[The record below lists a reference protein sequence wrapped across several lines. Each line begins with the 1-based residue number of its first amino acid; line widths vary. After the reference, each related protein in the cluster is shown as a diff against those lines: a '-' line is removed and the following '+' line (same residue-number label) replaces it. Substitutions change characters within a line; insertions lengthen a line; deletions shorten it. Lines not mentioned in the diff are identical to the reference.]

1 MEILNEYVKNGG
13 YERISAAYENKDLKL
28 YAIEV
33 HSLKSTSK
41 TLGFFRLA
49 EIAEQ
54 LQFAAEK
61 NDSDFINSAHK
72 DMMELYKN
80 ILTATKQ
87 FLIDTTHS

>member
-1 MEILNEYVKNGG
+1 MY
-13 YERISAAYENKDLKL
+13 KL
-28 YAIEV
+28 YIIVYSVIVFLSRCWLIIISEYL
-33 HSLKSTSK
+33 H
-41 TLGFFRLA
+41 GFFRLA

-61 NDSDFINSAHK
+61 NDIDFVNSTHK